1 MSSPLPLPGEIAP
14 GFTLPQDGGADIS
27 LAEQRGGRVLLFF
40 YPRDN
45 TPGCTTEALEFTAR
59 AQAFSDAGVRIFG
72 ISKDSLKKHENF
84 RAKHGLG
91 VPLLSDADSD
101 VCERYGVWGEKKNY
115 GRSYMGITR
124 TTVLIDAEGR
134 VERVWAKVRVK
145 GHVDEVL
152 AAVQG
157 KVASE

>member
-1 MSSPLPLPGEIAP
+1 MSTPLPQAGDLAP
-14 GFTLPQDGGADIS
+14 EFTLPQDGGDDVS
-27 LAEQRGGRVLLFF
+27 LADLRGQRVVLFF
-40 YPRDN
+40 YPKDN
-45 TPGCTTEALEFTAR
+45 TPGCTTEALEFTAN
-59 AQAFSDAGVRIFG
+59 AGAFAEAGVKIFG

-91 VPLLSDADSD
+91 VPLLSDAEGD

-115 GRSYMGITR
+115 GRTYMGITR

-134 VERVWAKVRVK
+134 VERVWEKVRVK

-152 AAVQG
+152 ATVKGA
-157 KVASE
+157 